1 LSLGIVGEC
10 MGYPCVELEVG
21 DAKRVLEAVS
31 KALGYSTNDLED
43 AIRIIDN
50 FDEYYRYSTRKFKEY
65 LVPEKREGD
74 LIRGRVIVDRLKLIR
89 SGDRKRVLV
98 IFDRRIDRELIKR
111 VVESTLAGR
120 G

>member
-1 LSLGIVGEC
+1 
-10 MGYPCVELEVG
+10 
-21 DAKRVLEAVS
+21 
-31 KALGYSTNDLED
+31 
-43 AIRIIDN
+43 
-50 FDEYYRYSTRKFKEY
+50 
-65 LVPEKREGD
+65 
-74 LIRGRVIVDRLKLIR
+74 VDRLKLIR